1 MEEHDKGC
9 GTGYQKQNRAAE
21 GKELS
26 LRTWRAS
33 LRRTVKREP
42 SWTGWHNEGRPKK
55 RKSPKGGY
63 QVLIIRGG
71 GECLTPPDLVW
82 DRLCRQWRSQTLG
95 KNINWRL
102 QTLRTN
108 H

>member
-9 GTGYQKQNRAAE
+9 STVYQKQNRAAE

-42 SWTGWHNEGRPKK
+42 SWTGWHNEGHPKK
-55 RKSPKGGY
+55 KEKISQRRISGSYNYG
-63 QVLIIRGG
+63 V

-82 DRLCRQWRSQTLG
+82 DRLC
-95 KNINWRL
+95 
-102 QTLRTN
+102 
-108 H
+108 